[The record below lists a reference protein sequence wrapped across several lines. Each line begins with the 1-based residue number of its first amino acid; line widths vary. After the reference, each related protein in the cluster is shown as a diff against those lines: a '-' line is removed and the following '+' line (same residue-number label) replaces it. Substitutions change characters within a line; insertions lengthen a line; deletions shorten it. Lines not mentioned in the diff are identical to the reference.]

1 MHYNVYQLLMLF
13 LAYSFLGW
21 CVEVSFVAVTTG
33 RVVNRGFLNGPV
45 CPIYG
50 VGMLGAL
57 LLLEPVSD
65 NLVLLFFLG
74 MLLCTLVE
82 LIGGWILELAFHTRW
97 WDYTDKPFNLG
108 GYVCLGFSIMWG
120 FAVTFAVR
128 LIHPLVF
135 SLVCWLPHLVGWIL
149 IGVLY
154 ALFLIDFVLTLITVI
169 GLRKQLGE
177 LERVGQA
184 LHTVGDT
191 ISDRLGNSALAADA
205 KLESAKLVGQERVAE
220 GKEKLETAMEN
231 SQKKLELARG
241 KQSEKAIRGQGK
253 AGSSNGKQSEETGGE
268 QGKVGRQNLRI
279 PSGASAEEAAPGD
292 AAKGTGIVAGR
303 GGALWYSPFDR
314 RIPGTAGGNPP
325 PLGGKQK
332 EYGCVM
338 TEPHRLLLPGLLPG
352 QFITAI
358 FLAYFHETFT
368 EGNTVLMFWFNLCN
382 CV

>member
-1 MHYNVYQLLMLF
+1 MHYSVYQLLMLF
-13 LAYSFLGW
+13 LIYSFLGW

-57 LLLEPVSD
+57 LLLEPVAD

-82 LIGGWILELAFHTRW
+82 LIGGWILEKAFHTRW

-128 LIHPLVF
+128 LIHPLIF

-154 ALFLIDFVLTLITVI
+154 VLFIIDFVLTLITVI

-205 KLESAKLVGQERVAE
+205 KLESAKIAGQERMAESKEKLELAKESSKEKLELAKESSQKKLEE
-220 GKEKLETAMEN
+220 GKEKLETAVEN
-231 SQKKLELARG
+231 SQKKLAESKERFAESKEKLGDRISESIQELQQRKQRLEAR
-241 KQSEKAIRGQGK
+241 
-253 AGSSNGKQSEETGGE
+253 
-268 QGKVGRQNLRI
+268 
-279 PSGASAEEAAPGD
+279 
-292 AAKGTGIVAGR
+292 
-303 GGALWYSPFDR
+303 
-314 RIPGTAGGNPP
+314 
-325 PLGGKQK
+325 QK
-332 EYGCVM
+332 ELYASLGEGARFG
-338 TEPHRLLLPGLLPG
+338 TRRLTGAFPGLREEIRRRL
-352 QFITAI
+352 
-358 FLAYFHETFT
+358 E
-368 EGNTVLMFWFNLCN
+368 ESKKNTDA
-382 CV
+382 

>member
-1 MHYNVYQLLMLF
+1 MHYSVYQLLMLF
-13 LAYSFLGW
+13 LVYSFLGW

-82 LIGGWILELAFHTRW
+82 LIGGWILERAFHTRW

-128 LIHPLVF
+128 LIHPLIF

-154 ALFLIDFVLTLITVI
+154 VLFLIDFVLTLITVI

-205 KLESAKLVGQERVAE
+205 KLENAKIAGQERVAE
-220 GKEKLETAMEN
+220 GKEKLELAKENSQKKLAESKERLSESKEKLETAMEN
-231 SQKKLELARG
+231 SQRKLAESKERLAEGKEKLGDKISESLQELQQKKQRLEAR
-241 KQSEKAIRGQGK
+241 
-253 AGSSNGKQSEETGGE
+253 
-268 QGKVGRQNLRI
+268 
-279 PSGASAEEAAPGD
+279 
-292 AAKGTGIVAGR
+292 
-303 GGALWYSPFDR
+303 
-314 RIPGTAGGNPP
+314 
-325 PLGGKQK
+325 QK
-332 EYGCVM
+332 ELMSSLGEGARFG
-338 TEPHRLLLPGLLPG
+338 TRRLTGAFPGLREEIRWRL
-352 QFITAI
+352 
-358 FLAYFHETFT
+358 E
-368 EGNTVLMFWFNLCN
+368 ESKKNTDG
-382 CV
+382 

>member
-1 MHYNVYQLLMLF
+1 MHYSVYQLLMLF
-13 LAYSFLGW
+13 LIYSFLGW

-82 LIGGWILELAFHTRW
+82 LIGGWILERAFHTRW

-128 LIHPLVF
+128 LIHPLIF

-154 ALFLIDFVLTLITVI
+154 VLFIIDFVLTLITVI

-205 KLESAKLVGQERVAE
+205 KLESAKVAGQERMAE
-220 GKEKLETAMEN
+220 SKEKLELAKENSKEKLQLAKESSQKKLSESKEKLETAMEN
-231 SQKKLELARG
+231 SQRK
-241 KQSEKAIRGQGK
+241 I
-253 AGSSNGKQSEETGGE
+253 
-268 QGKVGRQNLRI
+268 
-279 PSGASAEEAAPGD
+279 
-292 AAKGTGIVAGR
+292 AKGKERLAE
-303 GGALWYSPFDR
+303 SKEK
-314 RIPGTAGGNPP
+314 
-325 PLGGKQK
+325 LGDKISESLQELQQKKQRLEVRQK
-332 EYGCVM
+332 ELSASLGEGARFG
-338 TEPHRLLLPGLLPG
+338 TRRLTGAFPGLREEIRRRL
-352 QFITAI
+352 
-358 FLAYFHETFT
+358 E
-368 EGNTVLMFWFNLCN
+368 ESKKNTDA
-382 CV
+382 

>member
-1 MHYNVYQLLMLF
+1 MHYSVYQLLLLF
-13 LAYSFLGW
+13 LVYSFLGW

-57 LLLEPVSD
+57 LLLEPVAD

-82 LIGGWILELAFHTRW
+82 LVGGWILERAFHTRW

-135 SLVCWLPHLVGWIL
+135 SLICWLPHLVGWIL
-149 IGVLY
+149 VGVLY
-154 ALFLIDFVLTLITVI
+154 ALFLTDFVLTLITVI

-191 ISDRLGNSALAADA
+191 ISDRLGNSALEADA
-205 KLESAKLVGQERVAE
+205 KLESAKLAGQERMAESKEKLETAMENSQRKLAE
-220 GKEKLETAMEN
+220 GKERLAEGREKLETAMEN
-231 SQKKLELARG
+231 SQKKLAESRERFAEGKEKLEDRISESLQELQQKKQRLEARQKELAASLGEGARF
-241 KQSEKAIRGQGK
+241 STRRL
-253 AGSSNGKQSEETGGE
+253 TG
-268 QGKVGRQNLRI
+268 
-279 PSGASAEEAAPGD
+279 A
-292 AAKGTGIVAGR
+292 
-303 GGALWYSPFDR
+303 F
-314 RIPGTAGGNPP
+314 
-325 PLGGKQK
+325 
-332 EYGCVM
+332 
-338 TEPHRLLLPGLLPG
+338 PGLREEIRRRL
-352 QFITAI
+352 
-358 FLAYFHETFT
+358 E
-368 EGNTVLMFWFNLCN
+368 ESKKNTDA
-382 CV
+382 

>member
-1 MHYNVYQLLMLF
+1 MHYSVYQLLLLF
-13 LAYSFLGW
+13 LVYSFLGW

-57 LLLEPVSD
+57 LLLEPVAD

-82 LIGGWILELAFHTRW
+82 LVGGWILERAFHTRW

-135 SLVCWLPHLVGWIL
+135 SLICWLPHLVGWIL
-149 IGVLY
+149 VGVLY
-154 ALFLIDFVLTLITVI
+154 ALFLTDFVLTLITVI

-205 KLESAKLVGQERVAE
+205 KLESAKLAGQERMAESKEKLETAVENSQRKLAEGKERLSE

-231 SQKKLELARG
+231 SQKKLAESRERFAEGKEKLGDRISESLQELQQKKQRLEARQKELAASLGDGARFG
-241 KQSEKAIRGQGK
+241 TRRL
-253 AGSSNGKQSEETGGE
+253 TG
-268 QGKVGRQNLRI
+268 
-279 PSGASAEEAAPGD
+279 A
-292 AAKGTGIVAGR
+292 
-303 GGALWYSPFDR
+303 F
-314 RIPGTAGGNPP
+314 
-325 PLGGKQK
+325 
-332 EYGCVM
+332 
-338 TEPHRLLLPGLLPG
+338 PGLREEIRRRL
-352 QFITAI
+352 
-358 FLAYFHETFT
+358 E
-368 EGNTVLMFWFNLCN
+368 ESKKNTDA
-382 CV
+382 

>member
-1 MHYNVYQLLMLF
+1 MAITSPLQALCLF
-13 LAYSFLGW
+13 FVYSFLGW
-21 CVEVSFVAVTTG
+21 GVEVAFHAVSLG
-33 RVVNRGFLNGPV
+33 KLVNRGFLNGPV

-57 LLLEPVSD
+57 LLLEPVSG

-82 LIGGWILELAFHTRW
+82 LIGGWILEKAFHTRW

-128 LIHPLVF
+128 LIHPLIF
-135 SLVCWLPHLVGWIL
+135 SLVCWLPHLLGWIL

-154 ALFLIDFVLTLITVI
+154 ALFLTDFVLTLITVI

-205 KLESAKLVGQERVAE
+205 KLESAKIAGQERMAE
-220 GKEKLETAMEN
+220 SKEKLELAKESSKEKLELARESSQKRLEESKEKLETAVE
-231 SQKKLELARG
+231 SSQRKFAESKERFAESREKLGDRITESLQELQQKKQRLEAR
-241 KQSEKAIRGQGK
+241 
-253 AGSSNGKQSEETGGE
+253 
-268 QGKVGRQNLRI
+268 
-279 PSGASAEEAAPGD
+279 
-292 AAKGTGIVAGR
+292 
-303 GGALWYSPFDR
+303 
-314 RIPGTAGGNPP
+314 
-325 PLGGKQK
+325 QK
-332 EYGCVM
+332 ELSASLGEGARFG
-338 TEPHRLLLPGLLPG
+338 TRRLTGAFPGLREEIRRRL
-352 QFITAI
+352 
-358 FLAYFHETFT
+358 E
-368 EGNTVLMFWFNLCN
+368 ESKKNTDA
-382 CV
+382 

>member
-1 MHYNVYQLLMLF
+1 MHYSVYQLLLLF
-13 LAYSFLGW
+13 LVYSFLGW

-57 LLLEPVSD
+57 LLLEPVAD

-82 LIGGWILELAFHTRW
+82 LVGGWILEWAFHTRW

-135 SLVCWLPHLVGWIL
+135 SLICWLPHLVGWIL
-149 IGVLY
+149 VGVLY
-154 ALFLIDFVLTLITVI
+154 ALFLTDFVLTLITVI

-191 ISDRLGNSALAADA
+191 ISDRLGNSALEADA
-205 KLESAKLVGQERVAE
+205 KLESAKLAGQERMAESKEKLETAMENSQRKLAE
-220 GKEKLETAMEN
+220 GKERLAEGREKLETAMEN
-231 SQKKLELARG
+231 SQKKLAESRERFAEGKEKLEDRISESLQEMQQKKQRLEARQKELAASLGEGARFG
-241 KQSEKAIRGQGK
+241 TRRL
-253 AGSSNGKQSEETGGE
+253 TG
-268 QGKVGRQNLRI
+268 
-279 PSGASAEEAAPGD
+279 A
-292 AAKGTGIVAGR
+292 
-303 GGALWYSPFDR
+303 F
-314 RIPGTAGGNPP
+314 
-325 PLGGKQK
+325 
-332 EYGCVM
+332 
-338 TEPHRLLLPGLLPG
+338 PGLREEIRRRL
-352 QFITAI
+352 
-358 FLAYFHETFT
+358 E
-368 EGNTVLMFWFNLCN
+368 ESKKNTDA
-382 CV
+382 

>member
-1 MHYNVYQLLMLF
+1 MHYSVYQLLLLF
-13 LAYSFLGW
+13 LVYSFLGW

-57 LLLEPVSD
+57 LLLEPVAD

-82 LIGGWILELAFHTRW
+82 LVGGWILERAFHTRW

-135 SLVCWLPHLVGWIL
+135 SLICWLPHLVGWIL
-149 IGVLY
+149 VGVLY
-154 ALFLIDFVLTLITVI
+154 ALFLTDFVLTLITVI

-205 KLESAKLVGQERVAE
+205 KLESAKLAGQERMAESKEKLETAVENSQRKLAE
-220 GKEKLETAMEN
+220 GKERLSESKEKLETAMEN
-231 SQKKLELARG
+231 SQKKLAESRERFAEGKEKLGDRISESLQELQQKKQRLEARQKELAASLGEGARFG
-241 KQSEKAIRGQGK
+241 TRRL
-253 AGSSNGKQSEETGGE
+253 TG
-268 QGKVGRQNLRI
+268 
-279 PSGASAEEAAPGD
+279 A
-292 AAKGTGIVAGR
+292 
-303 GGALWYSPFDR
+303 F
-314 RIPGTAGGNPP
+314 
-325 PLGGKQK
+325 
-332 EYGCVM
+332 
-338 TEPHRLLLPGLLPG
+338 PGLREEIRRRL
-352 QFITAI
+352 
-358 FLAYFHETFT
+358 E
-368 EGNTVLMFWFNLCN
+368 ESKKNTDA
-382 CV
+382 

>member
-13 LAYSFLGW
+13 LIYSFLGW

-57 LLLEPVSD
+57 LLLEPVSG

-82 LIGGWILELAFHTRW
+82 LIGGWILEKAFHTRW

-108 GYVCLGFSIMWG
+108 GYICLGFSIMWG

-128 LIHPLVF
+128 LIHPLIF
-135 SLVCWLPHLVGWIL
+135 SLVCWLPHLLGWIL

-154 ALFLIDFVLTLITVI
+154 ALFLIDFVLTLITVVGI
-169 GLRKQLGE
+169 RKQLGE

-205 KLESAKLVGQERVAE
+205 KLESAKIAGQERMAE
-220 GKEKLETAMEN
+220 SKE
-231 SQKKLELARG
+231 KLELARESSQRKFAESKERFAESREKLG
-241 KQSEKAIRGQGK
+241 DRITESLQELQQKKQRL
-253 AGSSNGKQSEETGGE
+253 ET
-268 QGKVGRQNLRI
+268 R
-279 PSGASAEEAAPGD
+279 
-292 AAKGTGIVAGR
+292 
-303 GGALWYSPFDR
+303 
-314 RIPGTAGGNPP
+314 
-325 PLGGKQK
+325 QK
-332 EYGCVM
+332 ELSASLGEGARFG
-338 TEPHRLLLPGLLPG
+338 TRRLTGAFPGLREEIRRRL
-352 QFITAI
+352 
-358 FLAYFHETFT
+358 E
-368 EGNTVLMFWFNLCN
+368 ESKKNTDA
-382 CV
+382 

>member
-13 LAYSFLGW
+13 LIYSFLGW

-57 LLLEPVSD
+57 LLLEPVSG

-82 LIGGWILELAFHTRW
+82 LIGGWILEKAFHTRW

-108 GYVCLGFSIMWG
+108 GYICLGFSIMWG
-120 FAVTFAVR
+120 LAVTFAVR
-128 LIHPLVF
+128 LIHPLIF
-135 SLVCWLPHLVGWIL
+135 SLVCWLPHLLGWIS

-154 ALFLIDFVLTLITVI
+154 ALFLIDFVLTLITVVGI
-169 GLRKQLGE
+169 RKQLGE

-205 KLESAKLVGQERVAE
+205 KLESAKIAGQERMAE
-220 GKEKLETAMEN
+220 SKE
-231 SQKKLELARG
+231 KLELARESSQRKFAESKERFAESREKLG
-241 KQSEKAIRGQGK
+241 DRITESLQELQQKKQR
-253 AGSSNGKQSEETGGE
+253 
-268 QGKVGRQNLRI
+268 L
-279 PSGASAEEAAPGD
+279 EA
-292 AAKGTGIVAGR
+292 R
-303 GGALWYSPFDR
+303 
-314 RIPGTAGGNPP
+314 
-325 PLGGKQK
+325 QK
-332 EYGCVM
+332 ELSASLGEGARFG
-338 TEPHRLLLPGLLPG
+338 TRRLTGAFPGLREEIRRRL
-352 QFITAI
+352 
-358 FLAYFHETFT
+358 E
-368 EGNTVLMFWFNLCN
+368 ESKKNTDA
-382 CV
+382 

>member
-1 MHYNVYQLLMLF
+1 MHYSVYQLLMLF
-13 LAYSFLGW
+13 LIYSFLGW

-57 LLLEPVSD
+57 LLLEPVSG

-82 LIGGWILELAFHTRW
+82 LIGGWILEKAFHTRW

-169 GLRKQLGE
+169 GIRKQLGE

-205 KLESAKLVGQERVAE
+205 KLESAKLAGQERVAE
-220 GKEKLETAMEN
+220 GKEKLELAKENSKEKLVLARENSQKKLAEGKERLSESKEKLETAMEN
-231 SQKKLELARG
+231 SQRKLAEGKEKLEGKISESLQELQQKKQRLEAR
-241 KQSEKAIRGQGK
+241 
-253 AGSSNGKQSEETGGE
+253 
-268 QGKVGRQNLRI
+268 
-279 PSGASAEEAAPGD
+279 
-292 AAKGTGIVAGR
+292 
-303 GGALWYSPFDR
+303 
-314 RIPGTAGGNPP
+314 
-325 PLGGKQK
+325 QK
-332 EYGCVM
+332 ELSASLGEGARFG
-338 TEPHRLLLPGLLPG
+338 TRRLTGAFPGLREEIHRRL
-352 QFITAI
+352 
-358 FLAYFHETFT
+358 E
-368 EGNTVLMFWFNLCN
+368 ESKKNTDA
-382 CV
+382 

>member
-1 MHYNVYQLLMLF
+1 MHYSVYQLLMLF
-13 LAYSFLGW
+13 LVYSFLGW

-65 NLVLLFFLG
+65 NLVLLFILG

-82 LIGGWILELAFHTRW
+82 LIGGWILERAFHTRW

-128 LIHPLVF
+128 LIHPLIF

-154 ALFLIDFVLTLITVI
+154 VLFLIDFVLTLITVI

-205 KLESAKLVGQERVAE
+205 KLENAKIAGQERMAE
-220 GKEKLETAMEN
+220 SKEKLELAKENSKEKLELAKENSQKKLAESKERLSESKEKLETAMEN
-231 SQKKLELARG
+231 SQRKLAESKERFAEGKEKLGDKISESLQELQQKKQRLEAR
-241 KQSEKAIRGQGK
+241 
-253 AGSSNGKQSEETGGE
+253 
-268 QGKVGRQNLRI
+268 
-279 PSGASAEEAAPGD
+279 
-292 AAKGTGIVAGR
+292 
-303 GGALWYSPFDR
+303 
-314 RIPGTAGGNPP
+314 
-325 PLGGKQK
+325 QK
-332 EYGCVM
+332 ELMSSLGEGARFG
-338 TEPHRLLLPGLLPG
+338 TRRLTGAFPGLREEIRRRL
-352 QFITAI
+352 
-358 FLAYFHETFT
+358 E
-368 EGNTVLMFWFNLCN
+368 ESKKNTDG
-382 CV
+382 

>member
-1 MHYNVYQLLMLF
+1 MHYNVYQLLLLF
-13 LAYSFLGW
+13 LVHSFLGW

-82 LIGGWILELAFHTRW
+82 LIGGWILERAFHTRW

-128 LIHPLVF
+128 LIHPLIF
-135 SLVCWLPHLVGWIL
+135 LLICWLPHLVGWIL

-205 KLESAKLVGQERVAE
+205 KLESARLAGQERVAE
-220 GKEKLETAMEN
+220 GKEKLELAKEN
-231 SQKKLELARG
+231 SQKKLELAKENSQRKLAESKERLSESKEKLG
-241 KQSEKAIRGQGK
+241 DKITESLQELQQKKQRL
-253 AGSSNGKQSEETGGE
+253 ET
-268 QGKVGRQNLRI
+268 R
-279 PSGASAEEAAPGD
+279 
-292 AAKGTGIVAGR
+292 
-303 GGALWYSPFDR
+303 
-314 RIPGTAGGNPP
+314 
-325 PLGGKQK
+325 QK
-332 EYGCVM
+332 ELASSLGEGARFG
-338 TEPHRLLLPGLLPG
+338 TRRLTGAFPGLRDEIRRRL
-352 QFITAI
+352 
-358 FLAYFHETFT
+358 E
-368 EGNTVLMFWFNLCN
+368 ESKKNTDA
-382 CV
+382 

>member
-1 MHYNVYQLLMLF
+1 MHYNVYQLLLLF
-13 LAYSFLGW
+13 LVYSFLGW

-82 LIGGWILELAFHTRW
+82 LIGGWILERAFHTRW

-205 KLESAKLVGQERVAE
+205 KLESAKLAGQERVAE

-231 SQKKLELARG
+231 SQKKLAESKERLSESKEKLGDKISESLQELQQKKQRLEMRQKELA
-241 KQSEKAIRGQGK
+241 
-253 AGSSNGKQSEETGGE
+253 SSLGEGARFGTRRLTG
-268 QGKVGRQNLRI
+268 
-279 PSGASAEEAAPGD
+279 A
-292 AAKGTGIVAGR
+292 
-303 GGALWYSPFDR
+303 F
-314 RIPGTAGGNPP
+314 
-325 PLGGKQK
+325 
-332 EYGCVM
+332 
-338 TEPHRLLLPGLLPG
+338 PGLREEIRRRL
-352 QFITAI
+352 
-358 FLAYFHETFT
+358 E
-368 EGNTVLMFWFNLCN
+368 ESKKNTDA
-382 CV
+382 

>member
-1 MHYNVYQLLMLF
+1 MHYSVYQLLLLF
-13 LAYSFLGW
+13 LVYSFLGW

-57 LLLEPVSD
+57 LLLEPVAD

-82 LIGGWILELAFHTRW
+82 LVGGWILERAFHTRW

-135 SLVCWLPHLVGWIL
+135 SLICWLPHLVGWIL
-149 IGVLY
+149 VGVLY
-154 ALFLIDFVLTLITVI
+154 ALFLTDFVLTLITVI

-205 KLESAKLVGQERVAE
+205 KLESAKLAGQVRMAESKEKLETAVENSQRKLAEGKERLSE
-220 GKEKLETAMEN
+220 GKEKLETAVEN
-231 SQKKLELARG
+231 SQKKLAESRERFAEGKEKLGDRISESLQELQQKKQRLEARQKELAASLGEGARFG
-241 KQSEKAIRGQGK
+241 TRRL
-253 AGSSNGKQSEETGGE
+253 TG
-268 QGKVGRQNLRI
+268 
-279 PSGASAEEAAPGD
+279 A
-292 AAKGTGIVAGR
+292 
-303 GGALWYSPFDR
+303 F
-314 RIPGTAGGNPP
+314 
-325 PLGGKQK
+325 
-332 EYGCVM
+332 
-338 TEPHRLLLPGLLPG
+338 PGLREEIRRRL
-352 QFITAI
+352 
-358 FLAYFHETFT
+358 E
-368 EGNTVLMFWFNLCN
+368 ESKKNTDA
-382 CV
+382 

>member
-1 MHYNVYQLLMLF
+1 MHYSVYQLLMLF
-13 LAYSFLGW
+13 LIYSFLGW

-50 VGMLGAL
+50 VGMLGTL
-57 LLLEPVSD
+57 LLLEPVSG

-82 LIGGWILELAFHTRW
+82 LIGGWILEKAFHTRW

-128 LIHPLVF
+128 LIHPLIF

-169 GLRKQLGE
+169 GIRKQLGE

-205 KLESAKLVGQERVAE
+205 KLESAKLAGQERVAE
-220 GKEKLETAMEN
+220 GKEKLELAKENSKEKLVLARENSQKKLAEGKERLSESKEKLETAMEN
-231 SQKKLELARG
+231 SQRKLAEGKEKLEGKISESLQELQQKKQRLEAR
-241 KQSEKAIRGQGK
+241 
-253 AGSSNGKQSEETGGE
+253 
-268 QGKVGRQNLRI
+268 
-279 PSGASAEEAAPGD
+279 
-292 AAKGTGIVAGR
+292 
-303 GGALWYSPFDR
+303 
-314 RIPGTAGGNPP
+314 
-325 PLGGKQK
+325 QK
-332 EYGCVM
+332 ELSASLGEGARFG
-338 TEPHRLLLPGLLPG
+338 TRRLTGAFPGLREEIHRRL
-352 QFITAI
+352 
-358 FLAYFHETFT
+358 E
-368 EGNTVLMFWFNLCN
+368 ESKKNTDA
-382 CV
+382 

>member
-1 MHYNVYQLLMLF
+1 MHYSVYQLLLLF
-13 LAYSFLGW
+13 LVYSFLGW

-57 LLLEPVSD
+57 LLLEPVAD

-82 LIGGWILELAFHTRW
+82 LVGGWILERAFHTRW

-135 SLVCWLPHLVGWIL
+135 SLICWLPHLVGWIL
-149 IGVLY
+149 VGVLY
-154 ALFLIDFVLTLITVI
+154 ALFLTDFVLTLITVI

-191 ISDRLGNSALAADA
+191 ISDRLGNSALEADA
-205 KLESAKLVGQERVAE
+205 KLESAKLAGQERMAESKEKLETAMENSQRKLAE
-220 GKEKLETAMEN
+220 GKERLAERREKLETAMEN
-231 SQKKLELARG
+231 SQKKLAESRERFAEGKEKLEDRISESLQELQQKKQRLEARQKELAASLGEGARFG
-241 KQSEKAIRGQGK
+241 TRRL
-253 AGSSNGKQSEETGGE
+253 TG
-268 QGKVGRQNLRI
+268 
-279 PSGASAEEAAPGD
+279 A
-292 AAKGTGIVAGR
+292 
-303 GGALWYSPFDR
+303 F
-314 RIPGTAGGNPP
+314 
-325 PLGGKQK
+325 
-332 EYGCVM
+332 
-338 TEPHRLLLPGLLPG
+338 PGLREEIRRRL
-352 QFITAI
+352 
-358 FLAYFHETFT
+358 E
-368 EGNTVLMFWFNLCN
+368 ESKKNTDA
-382 CV
+382 